1 MRVACRPRRTV
12 ERRASGV
19 LRALV
24 VGTWCVVTLS
34 AGACASTRDDPSF
47 IVIGMTNSAV
57 NLDSRVGIDEA
68 SQKAQQLLYNSLVRI
83 DANLRV
89 VPELAESLERPDP
102 LTYVAR
108 IRRGVKFH
116 NGRELTAEDVAYTF
130 RSLIDPKF
138 IGRTNAYRNLG
149 TVEVLDPYAVAF
161 RLKVPFGS
169 FPVNLVMGIVQ
180 AGSGTANARTPIG
193 TGPYRLVTFRPDD
206 RIVVERFPEYFAG
219 PARNPGLVLKVV
231 PDDTMRGLELRKG
244 TVDLV
249 VNDVPPD
256 IVWQMQR
263 EGRLRIETA
272 PGTDYAYIALN
283 LKDPILQRPE
293 VRQALGYAIDREA
306 IVKYL
311 RRGFAAPAVGVLP
324 PMSWAFRRDVF
335 QFRHD
340 PAEAGRLLDA
350 AGYPDPDGTGPRPR
364 MTLTL
369 KTSTAE
375 VYRVQAAAIQQDLAR
390 VGIALQI
397 RSQEFATLQRDM
409 VAGNFQMYTAQF
421 VGVTDP
427 DMLRLLYH
435 SSQVPRAG
443 INRVHYR
450 NPAVDSLIDRA
461 SSAMSDAERGALY
474 GQIQE
479 AVARDVPYIPLWY
492 KTNVA
497 VFQPDLQ
504 GVRLSAIADF
514 TFLKDVYRARGQ

>member
-1 MRVACRPRRTV
+1 VRT
-12 ERRASGV
+12 AWAAAAW
-19 LRALV
+19 ALV
-24 VGTWCVVTLS
+24 VLSLS
-34 AGACASTRDDPSF
+34 AGCGTQRDDPTY
-47 IVIGMTNSAV
+47 IVVGMTNAAV

-68 SQKAQQLLYNSLVRI
+68 SQKAHQLLYNSLVRI
-83 DANLRV
+83 DSNLRV

-102 LTYVAR
+102 QTYIAR
-108 IRRGVKFH
+108 LRRGVKFH

-130 RSLIDPKF
+130 RTLIDPKF

-149 TVEVLDPYAVAF
+149 AVDILDPYTVAF

-169 FPVNLVMGIVQ
+169 FPINLVMGIVQ
-180 AGSGTANARTPIG
+180 AGSGAANARQPIG
-193 TGPYRLVTFRPDD
+193 TGPYKLAAFRPDD
-206 RIVVERFPEYFAG
+206 RLVLTRFDEYFAG
-219 PARNPGLVLKVV
+219 AAKNPGLILKVV

-244 TVDLV
+244 TVDIV

-263 EGRLRIETA
+263 EGKLRTETA

-283 LKDPILQRPE
+283 LKDPILQRVE

-340 PAEAGRLLDA
+340 PAEATRLLDA
-350 AGYPDPDGTGPRPR
+350 AGYPDPDGDGPRPR

-375 VYRVQAAAIQQDLAR
+375 VYRIQAAAIQQDLAR
-390 VGIALQI
+390 VGVALQI

-443 INRVHYR
+443 FHRVHYR
-450 NPAVDSLIDRA
+450 NPAVDSLIERA
-461 SSAMSDAERGALY
+461 SSALDDRERGALY

-497 VFQPDLQ
+497 VFQPDVH

-514 TFLKDVYRARGQ
+514 TFLKDVYRTRGQ

>member
-1 MRVACRPRRTV
+1 VRRSALALLCTLLIGTAC
-12 ERRASGV
+12 SG
-19 LRALV
+19 
-24 VGTWCVVTLS
+24 
-34 AGACASTRDDPSF
+34 TRDDPGY
-47 IVIGMTNSAV
+47 IVVGTTNSAV

-68 SQKAQQLLYNSLVRI
+68 SQKAHQLLYNSLVRI

-89 VPELAESLERPDP
+89 VPDLAESLERPDP

-108 IRRGVKFH
+108 LRRGVKFH

-138 IGRTNAYRNLG
+138 IGRTGAYRNLG
-149 TVEVLDPYAVAF
+149 AVDILDPYTVAF

-169 FPVNLVMGIVQ
+169 FPINLVMGIVQ
-180 AGSGTANARTPIG
+180 AGSGAANARTPVG
-193 TGPYRLVTFRPDD
+193 TGPYTLVAFRPDD
-206 RIVVERFPEYFAG
+206 RIALAPFEDHFAG
-219 PARNPGLVLKVV
+219 RPRNPGLILKVI

-263 EGRLRIETA
+263 EGKLRVATA
-272 PGTDYAYIALN
+272 PGTDYAYVALN
-283 LKDPILQRPE
+283 LKDPVLQRVE
-293 VRQALGYAIDREA
+293 VRRALGHAIDREA

-311 RRGFAAPAVGVLP
+311 RRGFAAPAVGILP
-324 PMSWAFRRDVF
+324 PMSWAFRREVF
-335 QFRHD
+335 DLRHD
-340 PAEAGRLLDA
+340 PAEARRLLDA
-350 AGYPDPDGTGPRPR
+350 AGYPDPDGEGPRPR
-364 MTLTL
+364 LTLTL

-390 VGIALQI
+390 VGVALQI

-409 VAGNFQMYTAQF
+409 VAGNFQLYTAQF

-450 NPAVDSLIDRA
+450 NPAVDSLIERA
-461 SSAMSDAERGALY
+461 SSAIDDAERRELY
-474 GQIQE
+474 GQIQQ
-479 AVARDVPYIPLWY
+479 AVAEDVPYIPLWY
-492 KTNVA
+492 KTNIA
-497 VFQPDLQ
+497 VFQPDIH
-504 GVRLSAIADF
+504 GVRLSPIADF
-514 TFLKDVYRARGQ
+514 TFLKDVYRTRAQ

>member
-1 MRVACRPRRTV
+1 MRTAW
-12 ERRASGV
+12 AAAAW
-19 LRALV
+19 ALV
-24 VGTWCVVTLS
+24 VLSLS
-34 AGACASTRDDPSF
+34 AGCGTQRDDPTY
-47 IVIGMTNSAV
+47 IVVGMTNAAV

-68 SQKAQQLLYNSLVRI
+68 SQKAHQLLYNSLVRI
-83 DANLRV
+83 DSNLRV

-102 LTYVAR
+102 QTYIAR
-108 IRRGVKFH
+108 LRRGVKFH

-130 RSLIDPKF
+130 RTLIDPKF

-149 TVEVLDPYAVAF
+149 AVDILDPYTVAF

-169 FPVNLVMGIVQ
+169 FPINLVMGIVQ
-180 AGSGTANARTPIG
+180 AGSGAANARQPIG
-193 TGPYRLVTFRPDD
+193 TGPYKLAAFRPDD
-206 RIVVERFPEYFAG
+206 RLVLTRFDEYFAG
-219 PARNPGLVLKVV
+219 AAKNPGLILKVV

-244 TVDLV
+244 TVDIV

-263 EGRLRIETA
+263 EGKLRTETA

-283 LKDPILQRPE
+283 LKDPILQRVE

-340 PAEAGRLLDA
+340 PAEAARLLDA
-350 AGYPDPDGTGPRPR
+350 AGYPDPDGDGPRPR

-375 VYRVQAAAIQQDLAR
+375 VYRIQAAAIQQDLAR
-390 VGIALQI
+390 VGVALQI

-450 NPAVDSLIDRA
+450 NPAVDSLIERA
-461 SSAMSDAERGALY
+461 SSALDDRERGALY

-497 VFQPDLQ
+497 VFQPDVH

-514 TFLKDVYRARGQ
+514 TFLKDVYRTRGQ

>member
-1 MRVACRPRRTV
+1 MRRP
-12 ERRASGV
+12 S
-19 LRALV
+19 ALALLCTLLIATGCAGSRDNPDYV
-24 VGTWCVVTLS
+24 VV
-34 AGACASTRDDPSF
+34 
-47 IVIGMTNSAV
+47 GMTNSAV

-68 SQKAQQLLYNSLVRI
+68 SQKAHQLLYNSLVRI

-89 VPELAESLERPDP
+89 VPDLAEALERPDP

-108 IRRGVKFH
+108 LRRGVKFH

-138 IGRTNAYRNLG
+138 IGRTNAYRN
-149 TVEVLDPYAVAF
+149 VAAVDILDPYTVAF
-161 RLKVPFGS
+161 RLKAPFGS
-169 FPVNLVMGIVQ
+169 FPINLVMGIVQ
-180 AGSGTANARTPIG
+180 AGSGGANARTPVG
-193 TGPYRLVTFRPDD
+193 TGPYKLVAFRPDD
-206 RIVVERFPEYFAG
+206 RIVLARFDEYFDG
-219 PARNPGLVLKVV
+219 PPKNPGLVLKVI

-244 TVDLV
+244 AVDLV

-263 EGRLRIETA
+263 EGKLRIETA
-272 PGTDYAYIALN
+272 PGTDYAYVALN
-283 LKDPILQRPE
+283 LKDPVLQRVE
-293 VRQALGYAIDREA
+293 VRRALGYAIDREA

-311 RRGFAAPAVGVLP
+311 RRGFAAPAVGILP
-324 PMSWAFRRDVF
+324 PMSWAFRREVF
-335 QFRHD
+335 EFRHD
-340 PAEAGRLLDA
+340 PAEARRLLDA
-350 AGYPDPDGTGPRPR
+350 AGYPDPDGDGPRPR
-364 MTLTL
+364 LALTL

-390 VGIALQI
+390 VGVALQI

-409 VAGNFQMYTAQF
+409 VAGNFQLYTAQF

-450 NPAVDSLIDRA
+450 NPAVDSLIERA
-461 SSAMSDAERGALY
+461 SSAADDAERRDLY
-474 GQIQE
+474 GQIQQ
-479 AVARDVPYIPLWY
+479 AVAEDVPYIPLWY
-492 KTNVA
+492 KTNIA
-497 VFQPDLQ
+497 VFQPDVH

-514 TFLKDVYRARGQ
+514 TFLKNVYRTRAQ

>member
-1 MRVACRPRRTV
+1 MGVHWALGVVAL
-12 ERRASGV
+12 GV
-19 LRALV
+19 V
-24 VGTWCVVTLS
+24 MLS
-34 AGACASTRDDPSF
+34 ASACGSTRDDPAF
-47 IVIGMTNSAV
+47 IVVGMTNSAV
-57 NLDSRVGIDEA
+57 NLDSRVGVDEA
-68 SQKAQQLLYNSLVRI
+68 SQKAHQLLYNSLVRI
-83 DANLRV
+83 DVNLSV

-116 NGRELTAEDVAYTF
+116 DGRELTAEDVAYTF
-130 RSLIDPKF
+130 RSLTDPKF
-138 IGRTNAYRNLG
+138 VGRTNAYRN
-149 TVEVLDPYAVAF
+149 VAAVDILDPYTVAF
-161 RLKVPFGS
+161 RLKAPFGS
-169 FPVNLVMGIVQ
+169 FPINLVMGIVP
-180 AGSGTANARTPIG
+180 AGSGGANARTPVG
-193 TGPYRLVTFRPDD
+193 TGPYKLVSFRPDD
-206 RIVVERFPEYFAG
+206 RIVLARFAEYFAG
-219 PARNPGLVLKVV
+219 PAKNPGLVLKVV

-244 TVDLV
+244 TVDLI
-249 VNDVPPD
+249 VNDVSPD

-263 EGRLRIETA
+263 ERKLRIETA

-283 LKDPILQRPE
+283 LKDPILQRVE

-311 RRGFAAPAVGVLP
+311 RRGFAAPAVGILP
-324 PMSWAFRRDVF
+324 PMSWAFRREVF
-335 QFRHD
+335 EFRHD
-340 PAEAGRLLDA
+340 PAEAVRLLVA
-350 AGYPDPDGTGPRPR
+350 AGYPDPDGDGPRPR
-364 MTLTL
+364 LTLTL

-375 VYRVQAAAIQQDLAR
+375 VYRIQAAAIQQDLAR
-390 VGIALQI
+390 VGVAVQI

-450 NPAVDSLIDRA
+450 NPEVDSLIERA
-461 SSAMSDAERGALY
+461 SAALEDRDRRELY
-474 GQIQE
+474 GQIQQ

-504 GVRLSAIADF
+504 GVRLSPIADF
-514 TFLKDVYRARGQ
+514 TFLKDVYRSRGQ

>member
-1 MRVACRPRRTV
+1 VRT
-12 ERRASGV
+12 AWAAAAW
-19 LRALV
+19 ALV
-24 VGTWCVVTLS
+24 VLSLS
-34 AGACASTRDDPSF
+34 AGCGTQRDDPTY
-47 IVIGMTNSAV
+47 IVVGMTNAAV

-68 SQKAQQLLYNSLVRI
+68 SQKAHQLLYNSLVRI
-83 DANLRV
+83 DSNLRV

-102 LTYVAR
+102 QTYIAR
-108 IRRGVKFH
+108 LRRGVKFH

-130 RSLIDPKF
+130 RTLIDPKF

-149 TVEVLDPYAVAF
+149 AVDILDPYTVAF

-169 FPVNLVMGIVQ
+169 FPINLVMGIVQ
-180 AGSGTANARTPIG
+180 AGSGAANARQPIG
-193 TGPYRLVTFRPDD
+193 TGPYKLAAFRPDD
-206 RIVVERFPEYFAG
+206 RLVLTRFDEYFAG
-219 PARNPGLVLKVV
+219 AAKNPGLILKVV

-244 TVDLV
+244 TVDIV

-263 EGRLRIETA
+263 EGKLRTETA

-283 LKDPILQRPE
+283 LKDPILQRVE

-340 PAEAGRLLDA
+340 PAEAARLLDA
-350 AGYPDPDGTGPRPR
+350 AGYPDPDGDGPRPR

-375 VYRVQAAAIQQDLAR
+375 VYRIQAAAIQQDLAR
-390 VGIALQI
+390 VGVALQI

-450 NPAVDSLIDRA
+450 NPAVDSLIERA
-461 SSAMSDAERGALY
+461 SSALDDRERGALY

-497 VFQPDLQ
+497 VFQPDVH

-514 TFLKDVYRARGQ
+514 TFLKDVYRTRGQ